1 VRKLKFVIVILSLIL
16 VIAVISGCSLP
27 QIVFESWPAT
37 SPSAT
42 ATVTQPTVTETVT
55 PSTYPASTVSPVFT
69 IPSGSTDNP
78 AMELPNLADV
88 IAEVK
93 PAVVAINTRTSA
105 TSIFGTVYSQEGA
118 GSGWIIDSN
127 GLIVTNNHVIE
138 DAESVTVTLDDGRQ
152 FDVVESH
159 ADSVSDLAILRIN
172 AQNLPVVQIGS
183 SQDSRVGDW
192 VVAIGNSLGQG
203 ISATKGIV
211 SALGVSIEEE
221 QGQIL
226 ENLIQTDAAINP
238 GNSGG
243 PLINLAGQVIGIN
256 SVKVAQVG
264 VEGMGYA
271 ISTQTA
277 IPILNQLV
285 SQGYVTRPWLGV
297 QLYTVDGYAI
307 DQLDLKVAEGVLL
320 TSVVDNGPA
329 AKAGL
334 QQWDV
339 ITEFDGVKVTT
350 TQELIKLIR
359 EQEVGATVK
368 VTYWRGAAQNTVNLT
383 LEQSPP
389 SES

>member
-1 VRKLKFVIVILSLIL
+1 
-16 VIAVISGCSLP
+16 
-27 QIVFESWPAT
+27 
-37 SPSAT
+37 
-42 ATVTQPTVTETVT
+42 
-55 PSTYPASTVSPVFT
+55 
-69 IPSGSTDNP
+69 
-78 AMELPNLADV
+78 MELPNLADV